1 MKFRDKDFRSL
12 CEAESM
18 NYNVYLVNPH
28 QDKEWFQYFCS
39 TINGYLFFSVFL
51 ANYAEGQGT
60 RLNDLHFDFAVGNKN
75 PMGRDAVI
83 KKLKEGVDKKIIM
96 RYTDESDARTKV
108 YQINNDIKPEI
119 HEMLVFIQKQRMN
132 NMLHTFEDVYSM
144 NVIKSFYTLFAE
156 RYDPETATAII
167 RTLTSAAPE
176 TNLFNGKHDKK

>member
-18 NYNVYLVNPH
+18 NYKVYLNCPH

-39 TINGYLFFSVFL
+39 TINGYLFFDVFL

-60 RLNDLHFDFAVGNKN
+60 RLNDLHFDFAVGNKS

-96 RYTDESDARTKV
+96 RFTDESDARTKV
-108 YQINNDIKPEI
+108 YQLNGDIKPEI
-119 HEMLVFIQKQRMN
+119 HEMLIHIQRRRMD
-132 NMLHTFEDVYSM
+132 NMLDSFEEVYSLGI
-144 NVIKSFYTLFAE
+144 IKSYHGVFAE
-156 RYDPETATAII
+156 RYGPEIATNII
-167 RTLTSAAPE
+167 RTLTSAAPK
-176 TNLFNGKHDKK
+176 TNVFNGKPK

>member
-12 CEAESM
+12 CESESLQYM
-18 NYNVYLVNPH
+18 SYINAPH

-39 TINGYLFFSVFL
+39 TINGYLFFNVFL
-51 ANYAEGQGT
+51 ANYAEGKGT
-60 RLNDLHFDFAVGNKN
+60 RLNDLSFDFAVGNKN

-83 KKLKEGVDKKIIM
+83 KKLKEGVDKNIIM

-119 HEMLVFIQKQRMN
+119 HEMLVFIQKQRMD
-132 NMLHTFEDVYSM
+132 NMLNSFEDVYSM
-144 NVIKSFYTLFAE
+144 GVIKSYHGVFAE
-156 RYDPETATAII
+156 RYGAEIATNII

-176 TNLFNGKHDKK
+176 INLFNGK